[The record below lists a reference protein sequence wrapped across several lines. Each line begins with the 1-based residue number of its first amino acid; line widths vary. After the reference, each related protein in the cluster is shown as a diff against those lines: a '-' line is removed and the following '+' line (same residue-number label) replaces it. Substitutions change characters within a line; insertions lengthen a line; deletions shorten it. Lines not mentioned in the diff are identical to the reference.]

1 MERNVPMNK
10 KILAGL
16 LCVLLC
22 VSSVCTGCG
31 RSSAYEEHFN
41 ETAFNDSLESTAM
54 ADDLAV
60 ISEEEGKSYNFDSE
74 DGADLLINDTTNEVL
89 ASRNCFDELYPA
101 SITKIMTA
109 LLTLEKGNLE
119 DTITLDHDIVMTESG
134 AVISTLSKGDTVTV
148 DQVFHTMLIKSAN
161 DCAVILAEYIAGS
174 EEAFAK
180 MMTERAKELGA
191 THTQFKNS
199 NGLHLEGHYTTAYDL
214 YLIFKECV
222 KHQEFVDTV
231 SMSEYVMTY
240 TNSSG
245 EQVNEYVST
254 TNHYLSQENPIPDGV
269 VMYGGKTGTTSM
281 AGSCLILMTENTQGE
296 IFFAVVL
303 GAMSKDQ
310 LYGSMTELLEK
321 TVK

>member
-1 MERNVPMNK
+1 MERNVPMK
-10 KILAGL
+10 KRIIAGL
-16 LCVLLC
+16 LCGLMILSSC
-22 VSSVCTGCG
+22 VGCQG
-31 RSSAYEEHFN
+31 SGVYEEHFSQSS
-41 ETAFNDSLESTAM
+41 FNDPLECTAM
-54 ADDLAV
+54 ASDLAV
-60 ISEEEGKSYNFDSE
+60 ISKEEGDSYNYDSE
-74 DGADLLINDTTNEVL
+74 DGADLLVNDTTNEVI
-89 ASRNCFDELYPA
+89 ASRHCFDKRYPA

-109 LLTLEKGNLE
+109 LLTLEKGNLG

-174 EEAFAK
+174 EEEFAK

-191 THTQFKNS
+191 TSTSFKNS

-222 KHQEFVDTV
+222 KHQEFVDTI

-240 TNSSG
+240 TNAEG
-245 EQVNEYVST
+245 QEVNEYVST
-254 TNHYLSQENPIPDGV
+254 TNHYLSQENPVPDGV
-269 VMYGGKTGTTSM
+269 IMYGGKTGTTSM

-296 IFFAVVL
+296 VFFAVVL

-321 TVK
+321 TAK